1 MRPLKRFWR
10 DQGGGAAIEMAIVTP
25 VIAGLALVS
34 AEVWMMSMDKQKA
47 ATALEAASDYYMS
60 GGLSDEEAV
69 DVAMAAWSDAPQD
82 GEVSPVRSGRCGIEA
97 ADISE
102 LCADGSTAAIYVTLT
117 AHGTSQGLFE
127 PRGVEAER
135 TVRVR

>member
-1 MRPLKRFWR
+1 MRRIGGIWTNC
-10 DQGGGAAIEMAIVTP
+10 GGGAAIEMAIVTP

-47 ATALEAASDYYMS
+47 ATALEAASDYYMG
-60 GGLSDEEAV
+60 GGLSDQEAV
-69 DVAMAAWSDAPQD
+69 DVAMDAWRDAPPDSQ
-82 GEVSPVRSGRCGIEA
+82 VSPVRSGRCGVEVA
-97 ADISE
+97 SPTS
-102 LCADGSTAAIYVTLT
+102 LCADGSAAAIYVTLT

-127 PRGVEAER
+127 ARGVAAER